1 MIKKMEGEIQAVA
14 KVLTQEIRLVKASK
28 KLA

>member
-1 MIKKMEGEIQAVA
+1 MIRKMEEEIQAVA
-14 KVLTQEIRLVKASK
+14 KVLIQEIRLVKASK